1 MLVFDRLGNLLI
13 LYGINVAGALV
24 VAVIGWWAARLIER
38 AVRRA
43 LLASSHVDPTVVG
56 FLSSVARYATLAVAL
71 VVVLQLV
78 GVQGTSL
85 VAVIGAASLAIGL
98 ALQGTLAN
106 VAAGVMLLLFR
117 PFRAGDKIEVAGKKG
132 EVKSLNLFMTELA
145 ADDDVQILIPNAQVW
160 GTPLTNFSAYARA
173 RRMG

>member
-43 LLASSHVDPTVVG
+43 LQASPHVDPTVVG
-56 FLSSVARYATLAVAL
+56 FLSSIARYAALAVAF

-78 GVQGTSL
+78 GVQATSL

-106 VAAGVMLLLFR
+106 VAAGVMLLIFR
-117 PFRAGDKIEVAGKKG
+117 PFRAGDKIEVAGK
-132 EVKSLNLFMTELA
+132 
-145 ADDDVQILIPNAQVW
+145 
-160 GTPLTNFSAYARA
+160 
-173 RRMG
+173 